1 MPNSGNREAIMDNWH
16 DFLMAEAGAGA
27 ALAGL
32 VFVAISINLTKVL
45 ENCAISG
52 RAFEALAEL
61 CC

>member
-1 MPNSGNREAIMDNWH
+1 MDNWH